1 VCFVKPGYAF
11 NTLVP
16 QRIALFYTDPAAK
29 AFEYNMPELKTK
41 QDMRALELFLERLKD
56 IKLVFNREVS
66 EINKNVAK
74 MPVEAQEVL
83 ESLNKRYNMGIKRE
97 DFRMEQGLDTIGEHF
112 VKVTYTSEQYKKD
125 FSFFVMVQI
134 RGKTKVEDPK
144 AAKTTTA
151 AAATAK

>member
-1 VCFVKPGYAF
+1 MCFVKPGYAF

-16 QRIALFYTDPAAK
+16 QRIALFYTDPAVK

-74 MPVEAQEVL
+74 MPVEA
-83 ESLNKRYNMGIKRE
+83 
-97 DFRMEQGLDTIGEHF
+97 
-112 VKVTYTSEQYKKD
+112 
-125 FSFFVMVQI
+125 
-134 RGKTKVEDPK
+134 
-144 AAKTTTA
+144 
-151 AAATAK
+151 